1 MALSI
6 GGNKGKS
13 KNTSNQTMNQTSTS
27 ALTGDSRALLQ
38 QRLAEMNGQSY
49 EGLDPTA
56 YEAFL
61 DPFTNEVIE
70 ATTRDIN
77 ASRDEEANMQRQDML
92 ARGALGSSDRR
103 GVREAELAGRYDR
116 TLASTIG
123 GLRSSGFRQA
133 QGVAQAENAN
143 KNTFQ
148 ASLQQQINQLLSLLA
163 NDRVTTTNGVQ
174 TGVQTGK
181 QSGMNFGFTYGGG
194 GS

>member
-38 QRLAEMNGQSY
+38 QRLAELNGQEYSA
-49 EGLDPTA
+49 LDPNA

-61 DPFTNEVIE
+61 DPFTNQVIE
-70 ATTRDIN
+70 ATTADIN
-77 ASRDEEANMQRQDML
+77 ASRDEEANAQRQAML

-103 GVREAELAGRYDR
+103 GVREAELTGRYDR
-116 TLASTIG
+116 TLASTIA

-143 KNTFQ
+143 KNSYQ

-163 NDRVTTTNGVQ
+163 NDRVTTTTGNSSGVS
-174 TGVQTGK
+174 TGK
-181 QSGMNFGFTYGGG
+181 QTGMNFGFTYGGG
-194 GS
+194 S

>member
-6 GGNKGKS
+6 GGNKNKS

-92 ARGALGSSDRR
+92 ARGALGTSDRR

-143 KNTFQ
+143 KNSYQ

-163 NDRVTTTNGVQ
+163 NDRITTT
-174 TGVQTGK
+174 TGTQSGISTGK
-181 QSGMNFGFTYGGG
+181 QTGMNFGLTYGGG
-194 GS
+194 S

>member
-6 GGNKGKS
+6 GGNKSKS

-27 ALTGDSRALLQ
+27 ALTGGSRALLQ
-38 QRLAEMNGQSY
+38 QRLAELNGQSY
-49 EGLDPTA
+49 EALDPGA
-56 YEAFL
+56 YEAYL
-61 DPFTNEVIE
+61 DPYTDEVID
-70 ATTRDIN
+70 ATTADIN
-77 ASRDEEANMQRQDML
+77 ASRDEEANAQRQAML

-133 QGVAQAENAN
+133 QGVAQAENTN

-148 ASLQQQINQLLSLLA
+148 ANIEDQINRLLALLA
-163 NDRVTTTNGVQ
+163 NDRVTTTNGTQ
-174 TGVQTGK
+174 SGVSTGK

-194 GS
+194 S